1 MKTQRNLSRQPHQ
14 AILGR
19 AWMDRRGVALITS
32 LILLSVALLLGMAV
46 VMTTSGDVFI
56 SGAMRNSKTAYYAA
70 DAGVSVMRKLL
81 TSALKTATPVSLTD
95 GTQPVFPCTSNPT
108 AANCLTLTNSIL
120 TSALTTAGNGSA
132 QTFSSFSTNGDIP
145 TTYTVDT
152 SNDSNGNPRTWFKFV
167 SLQAPTGPPF
177 AANASR
183 NELYTFGYQIT
194 SKGNVTSPV
203 GSLASSSV
211 VETGTITYN
220 IDVDFVDQSSQY
232 QNMMF
237 SFAGYGMFIDQ
248 ANPHT
253 DGLTLAHG
261 TVTGRVHTNGEW
273 GFTPGTN
280 PAYLFTDLVS
290 NVSPNAYWYFYGV
303 NNSPSFDANSSSY
316 TYSYTTGSGR
326 NKTTI
331 STSIAPTFMA
341 GYNRGVASVPI
352 PANSN
357 NQAAAVLDGA
367 GFDPNNPLATEPMPT
382 QSQMAAKLLGLYGNM
397 YSGGTG
403 VYLPVDPLTHTQISG
418 GGIYVQGTVSDMT
431 VTASTTTGSDGLL
444 KRQQIY
450 TILQGTTSRQVIIH
464 MDNNDPA
471 CPGSGPCT
479 YLTDPT
485 ITTFVP
491 GSTLYCIGVPTAL
504 YPVNPNRDPSIQP
517 LTSVSLYVNG
527 SISSLH
533 GPGDGLPAV
542 QDRAAMT
549 ITASSNITITDDIL
563 YVTAPVTRAQ
573 GQVAPGVPANSPMGT
588 LIPGNDNGQALG
600 IYSPNGNIILSVDNI
615 ESRNIEVDASLAAM
629 RSNGTNGIT
638 IGNTI
643 PYNITVVGG
652 RIQSQAMALGQV
664 GVTVRNILFDRRYA
678 NSAYAP
684 PFFPCTS
691 AAIVRGQIH
700 DYQYTVVAP
709 DSSLKAIPS
718 SYMVPSRMVAAA
730 NAGQ

>member
-1 MKTQRNLSRQPHQ
+1 MKSQEKLNGRSHQ
-14 AILGR
+14 AVLGR
-19 AWMDRRGVALITS
+19 VWKDRRGVALITS
-32 LILLSVALLLGMAV
+32 LILLSVAMLLGMAV

-81 TSALKTATPVSLTD
+81 TSALKTATPASLTD

-183 NELYTFGYQIT
+183 NELYTFAYQVT
-194 SKGNVTSPV
+194 SNGNVTSPV
-203 GSLASSSV
+203 GSLASTSV

-220 IDVDFVDQSSQY
+220 IDVDFTDASSQY
-232 QNMMF
+232 QNMLF

-253 DGLTLAHG
+253 DRLTLAHG

-303 NNSPSFDANSSSY
+303 NNSPSFDANSNSY

-367 GFDPNNPLATEPMPT
+367 GFDPDTPLVTLPMPT
-382 QSQMAAKLLGLYGNM
+382 QSQLGAVLYGAAGN
-397 YSGGTG
+397 SFVGGTG
-403 VYLPVDPLTHTQISG
+403 VYIPLQRSG
-418 GGIYVQGTVSDMT
+418 VFPFFNYASIGAGIYVQGNVSNLQMDASTPGLQILTITQGSTATMIT
-431 VTASTTTGSDGLL
+431 YNLTQNVINGYPPNRMAIQSGSTALTASGL
-444 KRQQIY
+444 
-450 TILQGTTSRQVIIH
+450 
-464 MDNNDPA
+464 
-471 CPGSGPCT
+471 
-479 YLTDPT
+479 PT
-485 ITTFVP
+485 N
-491 GSTLYCIGVPTAL
+491 L

-517 LTSVSLYVNG
+517 LTSLSLYVNG

-533 GPGDGLPAV
+533 GPGAGLPAV

-549 ITASSNITITDDIL
+549 ITATSDITITDDIL
-563 YVTAPVTRAQ
+563 YNTAPVTRAQ
-573 GQVAPGVPANSPMGT
+573 GQIAPGVPANSPMGT

-600 IYSPNGNIILSVDNI
+600 IYSPNGNIILNVDNI
-615 ESRNIEVDASLAAM
+615 DSRNIEVDASLAAM

>member
-1 MKTQRNLSRQPHQ
+1 
-14 AILGR
+14 
-19 AWMDRRGVALITS
+19 MDRRGVALITS

-70 DAGVSVMRKLL
+70 DAGVSVMRRAL
-81 TSALKTATPVSLTD
+81 TGALNTATPASLTD
-95 GTQPVFPCTSNPT
+95 GSQPVFPCTTNPS
-108 AANCLTLTNSIL
+108 ASACLTLTNSVL

-132 QTFSSFSTNGDIP
+132 QTLTSPSTNGDIP
-145 TTYTVDT
+145 TTYAVDT
-152 SNDSNGNPRTWFKFV
+152 SNDTSGNPRTWFKFV

-177 AANASR
+177 ATNASR
-183 NELYTFGYQIT
+183 NELYTFAYQVT
-194 SKGNVTSPV
+194 SNGNVTNAL

-220 IDVDFVDQSSQY
+220 IDVDFTDASSQY
-232 QNMMF
+232 QNMLF

-248 ANPHT
+248 ANPHV

-290 NVSPNAYWYFYGV
+290 SVSPNAYWYFYGV
-303 NNSPSFDANSSSY
+303 NNSPAFDASSTSY

-341 GYNRGVASVPI
+341 GYNLGVASVPI

-382 QSQMAAKLLGLYGNM
+382 QAQLATALYGM
-397 YSGGTG
+397 GATGAYSFAGGTG
-403 VYLPVDPLTHTQISG
+403 VYVPLLRSG
-418 GGIYVQGTVSDMT
+418 VYPYYSYNSSGAGIYVQGNVSNLQMDAT
-431 VTASTTTGSDGLL
+431 TPGLQILTITQGSTTT
-444 KRQQIY
+444 
-450 TILQGTTSRQVIIH
+450 
-464 MDNNDPA
+464 
-471 CPGSGPCT
+471 
-479 YLTDPT
+479 T
-485 ITTFVP
+485 ITYNLTPNLIGGHP
-491 GSTLYCIGVPTAL
+491 GNSTTIQNKYGGLSASGLPTDL

-517 LTSVSLYVNG
+517 LASVSLYVNG
-527 SISSLH
+527 SISSLE
-533 GPGDGLPAV
+533 GPGNGLPAV

-549 ITASSNITITDDIL
+549 ITATSNITITDDIL
-563 YVTAPVTRAQ
+563 YKTAPVTRAQ

-600 IYSPNGNIILSVDNI
+600 IYTPSGNIILSVDNI
-615 ESRNIEVDASLAAM
+615 DSGNIEVDASLAAM
-629 RSNGTNGIT
+629 HSGGSNGIT
-638 IGNTI
+638 IGNAI
-643 PYNITVVGG
+643 PNNITVIGG
-652 RIQSQAMALGQV
+652 RIQSQAMTIGQV

-691 AAIVRGQIH
+691 AAIVRGQTH
-700 DYQYTVVAP
+700 VYQYTVVAP
-709 DSSLKAIPS
+709 QSSLTAIPS
-718 SYMVPSRMVAAA
+718 SYTVPSRMVAAA